1 MRVLLETG
9 VTQAFAFDLAP
20 GHESAF
26 FEPFLTGSLQKARMT
41 SSRVLIVLAAT
52 FIAGA
57 AVAADAV
64 FPPGSRIGLVP
75 PPDMKPSRGVSGF
88 RDPRTGA
95 AIVAIEMPAEAYPSL
110 AAGFSDEALKAQG
123 FKLETRETPRIG
135 IGGAILV
142 SGEQTEGAAAVPK
155 TVLLASDPSMT
166 ALVIAQAPR
175 GAPASVQAEIMAALR
190 TVALRA
196 PLALDEQID
205 ALPFRIGDMAGF
217 RPVRVAAGN
226 SVFLT
231 EGASDTVRGAEQPI
245 LIVAQSF
252 APAPPLDQHA
262 NFARS
267 ALVANNFVKD
277 AVIERAQSFR
287 QGGVQ
292 WNEIVAKAKDV
303 QSDQS
308 VIVMQTIRFDQ
319 DSYTRMVGVVR
330 ADQRDAVMPRFR
342 RVVDSLAVK

>member
-1 MRVLLETG
+1 
-9 VTQAFAFDLAP
+9 
-20 GHESAF
+20 
-26 FEPFLTGSLQKARMT
+26 MT
-41 SSRVLIVLAAT
+41 SSRAPIICLAILLSGGVAP
-52 FIAGA
+52 
-57 AVAADAV
+57 AADAV

-75 PPDMKPSRGVSGF
+75 PPDMKPSRGVAGF

-95 AIVAIEMPAEAYPSL
+95 AIVTIEMPAEAYPSL

-135 IGGAILV
+135 VGGGILV
-142 SGEQTEGAAAVPK
+142 SGEQTEGATIVPK

-175 GAPASVQAEIMAALR
+175 GAPAAVQTEIMAALR
-190 TVALRA
+190 TVALRP
-196 PLALDEQID
+196 PLELDEQIA
-205 ALPFRIGDMAGF
+205 ALPFRIGDTAGF
-217 RPVRVAAGN
+217 RPVRVVAGN

-231 EGASDTVRGAEQPI
+231 DGASDTVRDAEQPI

-262 NFARS
+262 TFARA
-267 ALVANNFVKD
+267 ALAGNTFIKD

-287 QGGVQ
+287 QAGVQ
-292 WNEIVAKAKDV
+292 WNEIVARATDV
-303 QSDQS
+303 QSS
-308 VIVMQTIRFDQ
+308 RPVIVMQTIRFDP

-330 ADQRDAVMPRFR
+330 AEQRDGVVPRFR

>member
-1 MRVLLETG
+1 
-9 VTQAFAFDLAP
+9 
-20 GHESAF
+20 
-26 FEPFLTGSLQKARMT
+26 MT
-41 SSRVLIVLAAT
+41 SSRVLILLAAGLLST
-52 FIAGA
+52 GA
-57 AVAADAV
+57 ALAADAV

-75 PPDMKPSRGVSGF
+75 PPDMKPSRGVTGF

-123 FKLETRETPRIG
+123 FKLDTRETPRVG
-135 IGGAILV
+135 VGGGILV
-142 SGEQTEGAAAVPK
+142 SGEQTEGTTIVPK

-196 PLALDEQID
+196 PLGMDEQIA
-205 ALPFRIGDMAGF
+205 ALPFRIGDMGGF
-217 RPVRVAAGN
+217 RPVRIVAGN
-226 SVFLT
+226 SIFLT
-231 EGASDTVRGAEQPI
+231 DGASDTVRNAEQPI

-267 ALVANNFVKD
+267 ALAANTFIKD
-277 AVIERAQSFR
+277 AVIERAESFR
-287 QGGVQ
+287 QAGVQ
-292 WNEIVAKAKDV
+292 WSEIVAKAKDV

-308 VIVMQTIRFDQ
+308 VVVLQTIRFDP

-330 ADQRDAVMPRFR
+330 ADQRDGVMPRFR
-342 RVVDSLAVK
+342 RVVDSIATK